1 MKSWATNWLFH
12 KQAKWDELKSMECLA
27 LLISANYSVFIIK
40 NAFHRILFIMH
51 RRKINVLNT
60 RVTRIRVSLSIT
72 RTTVHL
78 CIHIVC
84 MWLYGG
90 WFLLN
95 VFVII
100 IVIANSI
107 HFRTATNLDRSRLIY
122 YLKPKKKT
130 TKKLYFLLCNSKY
143 L

>member
-1 MKSWATNWLFH
+1 M
-12 KQAKWDELKSMECLA
+12 
-27 LLISANYSVFIIK
+27 
-40 NAFHRILFIMH
+40 
-51 RRKINVLNT
+51 
-60 RVTRIRVSLSIT
+60 
-72 RTTVHL
+72 
-78 CIHIVC
+78 
-84 MWLYGG
+84 
-90 WFLLN
+90 N